1 MDINVILHHLENS
14 GFQKLTSDGT
24 FIWLEDPTCFARG
37 LLDFFNIAWVVIA
50 VFTAFLLLGWGVA
63 KIRGIQGDIA
73 KNIRNLF
80 LIFAILSSS
89 RLIVNVIWGDEAFV
103 CKQIQ
108 VPITEVNKIIE
119 SAKLKLKT
127 RDENFLYED
136 IDIYDSATGTGMPN
150 VMGDINSEAPGTPYE
165 GDGII
170 VGGEGAGALYN
181 NQFSSN
187 SSLEAHILGHEG
199 YREQVYLDTKYLP
212 TIGVGGLVT
221 DYSRFAA
228 YDFYANGKKL
238 TDSQKREYYN
248 KVMAFASDAK
258 SRQDPMAQSISTNTI
273 RTGTLSDGT
282 RLADIKTNKESIE
295 REMKRYI
302 SASESILSGAYRGW
316 ASFPQPAK
324 NALLDIAYGWGVGGI
339 HNISGLDAC
348 VNSRNWAGAA
358 DIVTRIYGNRRAG
371 ATVRQW
377 FLQAAGN

>member
-1 MDINVILHHLENS
+1 MTIDVILHHLENS
-14 GFQKLTSDGT
+14 GFQKLGSDGT
-24 FIWLEDPTCFARG
+24 FIWLEDPTCFARS
-37 LLDFFNIAWVVIA
+37 LLDFFNVAWVVIA

-89 RLIVNVIWGDEAFV
+89 RLIVNVIWGDDAFV
-103 CKQIQ
+103 CKKIQ
-108 VPITEVNKIIE
+108 VPIAEVNKIID

-127 RDENFLYED
+127 RDENELYED
-136 IDIYDSATGTGMPN
+136 IDIYDSATGTGMPS
-150 VMGDINSEAPGTPYE
+150 VMGDINSEAPDTPYE
-165 GDGII
+165 GAGITT
-170 VGGEGAGALYN
+170 GGDGAGALYN

-212 TIGVGGLVT
+212 TIGIGGLVT
-221 DYSRFAA
+221 EYSRFAA

-238 TDSQKREYYN
+238 TDPQKREYFN

-258 SRQDPMAQSISTNTI
+258 SRHDSMVQNSSTNTI

-282 RLADIKTNKESIE
+282 RLADIRTSKESIQNQM
-295 REMKRYI
+295 RKYI
-302 SASESILSGAYRGW
+302 STSESILSGAYKGW

-339 HNISGLDAC
+339 HNIIGLDAC